1 MRPGEMAA
9 FPGPGAFFIHILC
22 GCQMLQGS
30 RHHSTWSDYVVQRPK
45 TNKKICSLKSLIFI
59 EGIMEKMTVFKS
71 LCSVC
76 QPGGGSGKVG
86 WSGVDWLQRSWKSHP
101 GQSPCDSSRVSRE
114 DAICHHLAGFGHQG
128 TEWAIVLDFGGRSWR
143 LT

>member
-101 GQSPCDSSRVSRE
+101 GQSPCDSSGS
-114 DAICHHLAGFGHQG
+114 AGKTPSATIWQDLVTRAQSGQLSL
-128 TEWAIVLDFGGRSWR
+128 TLEAEAGG
-143 LT
+143 

>member
-86 WSGVDWLQRSWKSHP
+86 WSGVDWLQRSWKSHRASRHVTLTGSAGKTP
-101 GQSPCDSSRVSRE
+101 SATIWQDLVTRAQSGQLSLTLE
-114 DAICHHLAGFGHQG
+114 AEAGG
-128 TEWAIVLDFGGRSWR
+128 
-143 LT
+143 